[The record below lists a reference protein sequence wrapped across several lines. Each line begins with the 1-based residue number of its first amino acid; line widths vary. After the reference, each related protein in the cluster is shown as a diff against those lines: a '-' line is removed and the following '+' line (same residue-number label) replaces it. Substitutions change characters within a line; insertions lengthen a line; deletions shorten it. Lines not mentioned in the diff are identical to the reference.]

1 MTWSSTSP
9 SSSAR
14 IRAWPWET
22 EEKPLSEQDA
32 SDAEVPEDLHWTLA
46 AARAADDKLGTDIV
60 VIDVGAVLSITQYFL
75 IVTGRN
81 TRQVRAIAEEIE
93 EQLFLTDGPKPIRV
107 EGRDEY
113 QWLLMDYGD
122 FIVHVFDT
130 ESREYYDL
138 ERLWSDQPRI
148 AWEPATSD

>member
-1 MTWSSTSP
+1 M
-9 SSSAR
+9 R
-14 IRAWPWET
+14 IRAWPWEI
-22 EEKPLSEQDA
+22 EEHTLSEQA
-32 SDAEVPEDLHWTLA
+32 TSDAEVPEDLQWTLA
-46 AARAADDKLGTDIV
+46 AARAADDKLGIDIV

-75 IVTGRN
+75 IVSGRN
-81 TRQVRAIAEEIE
+81 SRQVRAIAEEIE
-93 EQLFLTDGPKPIRV
+93 EQLFLGDGPKPLRI

>member
-1 MTWSSTSP
+1 MWSSTSP

-14 IRAWPWET
+14 IRAWPWGT
-22 EEKPLSEQDA
+22 EEHTLSEHDA
-32 SDAEVPEDLHWTLA
+32 SDHEVPEDLHWTLA

-75 IVTGRN
+75 IISGRN

-93 EQLFLTDGPKPIRV
+93 EQLFLTDGPKPLRI

-148 AWEPATSD
+148 AWEPTEAT

>member
-1 MTWSSTSP
+1 M
-9 SSSAR
+9 
-14 IRAWPWET
+14 
-22 EEKPLSEQDA
+22 
-32 SDAEVPEDLHWTLA
+32 
-46 AARAADDKLGTDIV
+46 
-60 VIDVGAVLSITQYFL
+60 IDVGAVLSITQYFV

-93 EQLFLTDGPKPIRV
+93 EQLFLSDGPKPLRV

-138 ERLWSDQPRI
+138 ERLWSDQPRV
-148 AWEPATSD
+148 AWEPAEAG

>member
-1 MTWSSTSP
+1 M
-9 SSSAR
+9 R
-14 IRAWPWET
+14 IRAWPWEI
-22 EEKPLSEQDA
+22 EEHTLSEQAA
-32 SDAEVPEDLHWTLA
+32 SDAEVPEDLQWTLA

-75 IVTGRN
+75 IVSGRN

-93 EQLFLTDGPKPIRV
+93 EQLFLGDGPKPLRI

-130 ESREYYDL
+130 ESRDYYDL

>member
-1 MTWSSTSP
+1 M
-9 SSSAR
+9 
-14 IRAWPWET
+14 
-22 EEKPLSEQDA
+22 
-32 SDAEVPEDLHWTLA
+32 
-46 AARAADDKLGTDIV
+46 

-75 IVTGRN
+75 IVSARN

-93 EQLFLTDGPKPIRV
+93 EHLFLEDGPKPLRV

-122 FIVHVFDT
+122 FVVHLFDAD
-130 ESREYYDL
+130 SRSYYDL

-148 AWEPATSD
+148 PWELPA

>member
-1 MTWSSTSP
+1 M
-9 SSSAR
+9 R
-14 IRAWPWET
+14 IRAWPWEI
-22 EEKPLSEQDA
+22 EEHTLSEQA
-32 SDAEVPEDLHWTLA
+32 TSDAETPEDLQWTLA
-46 AARAADDKLGTDIV
+46 AATAADDKLGTDIV

-93 EQLFLTDGPKPIRV
+93 EQLFLGDGPKPLRI

-122 FIVHVFDT
+122 FIVHVFDA

-148 AWEPATSD
+148 PWSPAEPA